1 MFRLFLSPRTLLVY
15 TKTWGGGGVLY
26 LGSCAITLLT
36 SENTSQMF

>member
-15 TKTWGGGGVLY
+15 TKTWGGVLY

>member
-1 MFRLFLSPRTLLVY
+1 MYRLFLSPRTLLVY
-15 TKTWGGGGVLY
+15 TWGVLY